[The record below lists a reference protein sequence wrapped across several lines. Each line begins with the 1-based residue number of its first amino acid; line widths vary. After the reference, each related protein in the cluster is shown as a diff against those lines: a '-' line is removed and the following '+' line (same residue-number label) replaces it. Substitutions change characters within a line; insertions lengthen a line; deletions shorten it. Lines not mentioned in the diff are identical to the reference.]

1 MAQKIQ
7 PILTG
12 TILAAFVIGSLLSPV
27 AFAEL
32 PEIDAK
38 QVAVNVD
45 EREDGDDETA
55 ELEMILINDKGQ
67 ERNRKVQVYRKDY
80 GKDSKMV
87 MFFMDPAD
95 VKDTGFLSW
104 NYDDESKDDDQW
116 LYLPALKK
124 VRRISSSK
132 KKDYFMGTDFTYE
145 DMGDRD
151 VDDYTYK
158 HLGTEVL
165 DGIECY
171 HLEMTPKN
179 DEIVKKTGYGRGEMW
194 VRPDI
199 WMGLKMKF
207 YDKKLKFLKDLTLS
221 DIEQID
227 GIWTAKTMTMVNEQ
241 EKHKTVFHFSNITY
255 NSGLDDEIF
264 SQRRLEKGV
273 Q

>member
-1 MAQKIQ
+1 MSICKH
-7 PILTG
+7 ILTG
-12 TILAAFVIGSLLSPV
+12 LFMAVFAMSSVFTMS

-32 PEIDAK
+32 PDIDAH
-38 QVAVNVD
+38 QVAVNAD
-45 EREDGDDETA
+45 EREDGDDETSD
-55 ELEMILINDKGQ
+55 LEMTLINKKGQ
-67 ERNRKVQVYRKDY
+67 ERIRKVLTYRKDY
-80 GKDSKMV
+80 GDDSKMV
-87 MFFMDPAD
+87 MFFKEPAD

-132 KKDYFMGTDFTYE
+132 KKDYFMGTDFTYD
-145 DMGDRD
+145 DMGDRN

-158 HLGTEVL
+158 HLGTETI

-171 HLEMTPKN
+171 HIEMMPK
-179 DEIVKKTGYGRGEMW
+179 DKSIVKKTGYGRGEMW

-199 WMGLKMKF
+199 WMGIRMTF
-207 YDKKLKFLKDLTLS
+207 FDKKLKFLKELTLS

-227 GIWTAKTMTMVNEQ
+227 GIWTAQTMTMENEQ
-241 EKHKTVFHFSNITY
+241 KNHKTVFKFSNITY
-255 NSGLDDEIF
+255 NNGLEDDIF
-264 SQRRLEKGV
+264 SQRRLTKGI